1 MMNSLERLIG
11 AVIATLRDN
20 VIPHVGD
27 PYARGQAIG
36 VIDLL
41 NNIAPRLEWARA
53 PLVEAVA
60 ERRKALAA
68 ARALLAS
75 PPGGR
80 EDFDEAS
87 LACADSAA
95 LAAHRDRLDGEIADL
110 LAWTQSGEAR
120 GDVAAALAMLLRH
133 MHDEIARETAMTK
146 KPLFAEIAKGG
157 GEM

>member
-1 MMNSLERLIG
+1 MMNSLERLIE

-53 PLVEAVA
+53 PLAEAVA

-68 ARALLAS
+68 ARALVPSA
-75 PPGGR
+75 PAGR
-80 EDFDEAS
+80 EVSDATS
-87 LACADSAA
+87 LAADSAA
-95 LAAHRDRLDGEIADL
+95 LAAERDRLDGEIADL
-110 LAWTQSGEAR
+110 LTWTQGGKAR
-120 GDVAAALAMLLRH
+120 GEVEAALAILLAH
-133 MHDEIARETAMTK
+133 MHEEIAREMAMTK

-157 GEM
+157 GEP